1 MTPTLLKRLALSLL
15 LAFFL
20 LFAQQGAMRH
30 AVSHLS
36 ERLNPSSQ
44 EKQLPHQAAC
54 DLCGT
59 YADLNGAAAASG
71 FKLPSA
77 SPVIQG
83 NLLSRTDITTQ
94 APRAFFARAPPSF
107 A

>member
-1 MTPTLLKRLALSLL
+1 MSVKRLSLSLL

-36 ERLNPSSQ
+36 EALNPSGQ

-59 YADLNGAAAASG
+59 YADLNGAAAANK
-71 FKLPSA
+71 FRLPTMWLALPGKPTSPYFA
-77 SPVIQG
+77 S
-83 NLLSRTDITTQ
+83 STATQ
-94 APRAFFARAPPSF
+94 PYLARAPPAF
-107 A
+107 V

>member
-1 MTPTLLKRLALSLL
+1 MSVKRLALSLL

-20 LFAQQGAMRH
+20 LFAQQGAIRH

-71 FKLPSA
+71 FKLPLS
-77 SPVIQG
+77 SPVV
-83 NLLSRTDITTQ
+83 LSKPLSRTNVPAQ
-94 APRAFFARAPPSF
+94 ARRAFHARAPPAF